1 MAIIAAAAMVVTM
14 VPSMVFAGVN
24 TTADAQAALDASE
37 ANINVELADGTYD
50 QLKLSCGL
58 GDRSPTGD
66 GAASTPYIE
75 TRTLNSVTVSGGV
88 NAKVKGFTVENG
100 YYVHYKNPT
109 YYAIQKYNIGTLK
122 FKGLTFTNVVSIT
135 DSVVSITNSCDNLHI
150 DEVVFENVTFD
161 MGGMPNDSDAA
172 AHFIARAG
180 NYDKITFKN
189 CEFKNCG
196 SIKKPIAIDA
206 RTPDDVDI
214 TVEGCTFDA
223 AAYNA
228 MQIGGAGSKYRGK
241 ISIVDNEI
249 SNTVERGI
257 RISSVGDGAAIVIK
271 DNEFKNA
278 ANRDGEFVKIGIEDG
293 TTVEFAGNTFD
304 GKNIKAHAAENG
316 VLVYKTDEVCDNHA
330 WNEGVV
336 TKEPTADAE
345 GVKTFT
351 CTSCGAEKTEAIAKL
366 PEKSPNTGDNNMA
379 PFAVAGLALAA
390 MAAAVATRRRTN

>member
-1 MAIIAAAAMVVTM
+1 MKKKLMAIIAAAAMVVTM

-50 QLKLSCGL
+50 QLKLSCGI
-58 GDRSPTGD
+58 GVRSTGNGTSSD
-66 GAASTPYIE
+66 PYIE
-75 TRTLNSVTVSGGV
+75 TRTLNSVTVSGGT
-88 NAKVKGFTVENG
+88 NAKVKGFTVETG
-100 YYVHYKNPT
+100 FRVHYKSPT
-109 YYAIQKYNIGTLK
+109 YYATQKYVIGTLK
-122 FKGLTFTNVVSIT
+122 FKGLTFTNVVNIH
-135 DSVVSITNSCDNLHI
+135 DPNGNLHI

-161 MGGMPNDSDAA
+161 MDGVTNSGV
-172 AHFIARAG
+172 AHFIAGAG

-189 CEFKNCG
+189 CDFVNCEN
-196 SIKKPIAIDA
+196 INNPIYIDSRSA
-206 RTPDDVDI
+206 DDVDI

-228 MQIGGAGSKYRGK
+228 IQISGNGSKYTGK

-249 SNTVERGI
+249 SNTVNRGI
-257 RISSVGDGAAIVIK
+257 RISRVGSGAAVVIKNNVLEDAADGA
-271 DNEFKNA
+271 
-278 ANRDGEFVKIGIEDG
+278 GEFVKFEVESGAV
-293 TTVEFAGNTFD
+293 VEFAGNTFD

-316 VLVYKTDEVCDNHA
+316 VLVYKKDEVCDNHA

-351 CTSCGAEKTEAIAKL
+351 CTACGAEKTEAIAKL

>member
-1 MAIIAAAAMVVTM
+1 MAIIAAAAMIVTM
-14 VPSMVFAGVN
+14 VPSMAFAGVS
-24 TTADAQAALDASE
+24 TTAAAQAALDANE
-37 ANINVELADGTYD
+37 TNIAVELADGNYD
-50 QLKLSCGL
+50 QLKLKCGL
-58 GDRSPTGD
+58 GVRSTGNGTSSD
-66 GAASTPYIE
+66 PYIE
-75 TRTLNSVTVSGGV
+75 TRTLNSVTVSGGT

-100 YYVHYKNPT
+100 FRVHYKSPT
-109 YYAIQKYNIGTLK
+109 YYATQKYDIGTLK
-122 FKGLTFTNVVSIT
+122 FKGLTFTNVVNIH
-135 DSVVSITNSCDNLHI
+135 DPNDNLHI

-161 MGGMPNDSDAA
+161 MGDMTNNGA
-172 AHFIARAG
+172 AHFIAGAG

-189 CEFKNCG
+189 CDFINCNN
-196 SIKKPIAIDA
+196 INYPIFIDSRSA
-206 RTPDDVDI
+206 DDVDI
-214 TVEGCTFDA
+214 TVEGCTFAA

-228 MQIGGAGSKYRGK
+228 MQISGTGSKYTGK

-249 SNTVERGI
+249 SNTVDRGI
-257 RISSVGDGAAIVIK
+257 RISRVGSGAAVVIK
-271 DNEFKNA
+271 NNVLEDA
-278 ANRDGEFVKIGIEDG
+278 ADGDGEFVKFEVESGAA
-293 TTVEFAGNTFD
+293 VEFAGNTFD

-351 CTSCGAEKTEAIAKL
+351 CTACGAEKTEAIAKL
-366 PEKSPNTGDNNMA
+366 PEKSPNTGDNSMA